1 MRPAMSLSNGLKS
14 GDHSLKQSM
23 QTKKFTCEIGGKTIA
38 VEFSDLAE
46 QAHGS
51 ALVRLGDTVILGTA
65 VMSDYTRD
73 GIDYFPLTVDYEER
87 FYAAGMILGSRF
99 IRREGRP
106 SEEAILISRLIDRG
120 LRPLFNQK
128 IRNEA
133 HVVALA
139 LSFDGENEPDI
150 PALLAASL
158 ALGTS
163 SVPWDGPLASLRIG
177 RVDGKF
183 VINPLRS
190 ELEKSDLNLVVS
202 AKAGKINMIEAGA
215 KEVPEE
221 DLLAALEFALPE
233 LAKLEEFQK
242 KIVSELGKEKIMP
255 PVQEEPEAMSKIF
268 TERFYQRVQEAMFL
282 KDVRQIRAG
291 KQSRLKKEWDEAVKT
306 EIGEGFTEVGN
317 IFYEEKLDEIVHK
330 NILENDRRPDG
341 RGLKELRAI
350 WAGVGILPRTHGSG
364 LFYRGETHV
373 LSSATLGGPKE
384 TQLVE
389 GMSIRTK
396 KRYFHHYNFPPFAP
410 GETGRMGFTGRR
422 EIGHGALAERAIL
435 PVLPGAN
442 EFPYTI
448 RVVSEVLSSN
458 GSTSMASTC
467 GSALALM
474 DAGVPIKRPVAGI
487 AMGLMMKDEA
497 SYKVLTDIQGPEDHY
512 GDMDFKAAG
521 TSEGITA
528 VQMDVK
534 ILGVTL
540 EILKDVLAD
549 AKAARGK
556 IMEVMLKAIS
566 KPRAELSGLAPRILS
581 LKINPDKIRDV
592 IGPGGKMIN
601 SIIDATG
608 AQVDVEQDGTVFVTG
623 PAGAAERAL
632 QKIKE
637 IAREYQI
644 GETFEG
650 SVSRIFGFG
659 AMVEIAPGVEGLV
672 HVSELAPF
680 RVERVE
686 DVVEVGDRVPV
697 KIVGIDELGRINLS
711 IKELKELKP
720 KAGAWPKTKR
730 NFR

>member
-1 MRPAMSLSNGLKS
+1 
-14 GDHSLKQSM
+14 
-23 QTKKFTCEIGGKTIA
+23 
-38 VEFSDLAE
+38 
-46 QAHGS
+46 
-51 ALVRLGDTVILGTA
+51 
-65 VMSDYTRD
+65 
-73 GIDYFPLTVDYEER
+73 
-87 FYAAGMILGSRF
+87 
-99 IRREGRP
+99 
-106 SEEAILISRLIDRG
+106 
-120 LRPLFNQK
+120 
-128 IRNEA
+128 
-133 HVVALA
+133 
-139 LSFDGENEPDI
+139 
-150 PALLAASL
+150 
-158 ALGTS
+158 
-163 SVPWDGPLASLRIG
+163 
-177 RVDGKF
+177 
-183 VINPLRS
+183 
-190 ELEKSDLNLVVS
+190 
-202 AKAGKINMIEAGA
+202 
-215 KEVPEE
+215 
-221 DLLAALEFALPE
+221 
-233 LAKLEEFQK
+233 
-242 KIVSELGKEKIMP
+242 
-255 PVQEEPEAMSKIF
+255 
-268 TERFYQRVQEAMFL
+268 
-282 KDVRQIRAG
+282 
-291 KQSRLKKEWDEAVKT
+291 
-306 EIGEGFTEVGN
+306 
-317 IFYEEKLDEIVHK
+317 
-330 NILENDRRPDG
+330 
-341 RGLKELRAI
+341 
-350 WAGVGILPRTHGSG
+350 
-364 LFYRGETHV
+364 
-373 LSSATLGGPKE
+373 
-384 TQLVE
+384 
-389 GMSIRTK
+389 
-396 KRYFHHYNFPPFAP
+396 
-410 GETGRMGFTGRR
+410 
-422 EIGHGALAERAIL
+422 
-435 PVLPGAN
+435 
-442 EFPYTI
+442 
-448 RVVSEVLSSN
+448 
-458 GSTSMASTC
+458 
-467 GSALALM
+467 
-474 DAGVPIKRPVAGI
+474 
-487 AMGLMMKDEA
+487 MMKDEA

>member
-1 MRPAMSLSNGLKS
+1 
-14 GDHSLKQSM
+14 
-23 QTKKFTCEIGGKTIA
+23 
-38 VEFSDLAE
+38 
-46 QAHGS
+46 
-51 ALVRLGDTVILGTA
+51 
-65 VMSDYTRD
+65 
-73 GIDYFPLTVDYEER
+73 
-87 FYAAGMILGSRF
+87 
-99 IRREGRP
+99 
-106 SEEAILISRLIDRG
+106 
-120 LRPLFNQK
+120 
-128 IRNEA
+128 
-133 HVVALA
+133 
-139 LSFDGENEPDI
+139 
-150 PALLAASL
+150 
-158 ALGTS
+158 
-163 SVPWDGPLASLRIG
+163 
-177 RVDGKF
+177 
-183 VINPLRS
+183 
-190 ELEKSDLNLVVS
+190 
-202 AKAGKINMIEAGA
+202 
-215 KEVPEE
+215 
-221 DLLAALEFALPE
+221 
-233 LAKLEEFQK
+233 
-242 KIVSELGKEKIMP
+242 
-255 PVQEEPEAMSKIF
+255 
-268 TERFYQRVQEAMFL
+268 
-282 KDVRQIRAG
+282 
-291 KQSRLKKEWDEAVKT
+291 
-306 EIGEGFTEVGN
+306 
-317 IFYEEKLDEIVHK
+317 
-330 NILENDRRPDG
+330 
-341 RGLKELRAI
+341 
-350 WAGVGILPRTHGSG
+350 
-364 LFYRGETHV
+364 
-373 LSSATLGGPKE
+373 
-384 TQLVE
+384 
-389 GMSIRTK
+389 
-396 KRYFHHYNFPPFAP
+396 
-410 GETGRMGFTGRR
+410 
-422 EIGHGALAERAIL
+422 
-435 PVLPGAN
+435 
-442 EFPYTI
+442 YTI

-497 SYKVLTDIQGPEDHY
+497 RYKVLTDIQGPEDHY

-556 IMEVMLKAIS
+556 IMEVMLKAIP

-581 LKINPDKIRDV
+581 LKINPDKIREV

-601 SIIDATG
+601 SIIAETG

-720 KAGAWPKTKR
+720 KEGAWPKTKR